1 MIRPSAVRRIRLE
14 VELADGSR
22 VELEGEPLYGA
33 MLSIEPHYAEPLAG
47 ALLAPHVLTSV
58 GLTIEMEVTE
68 VRMTQTA
75 PTAQRTPELGGGAL
89 ALTERPKP

>member
-1 MIRPSAVRRIRLE
+1 MRRIRLE

-33 MLSIEPHYAEPLAG
+33 TLNLVPHYVDPTPSASVMR
-47 ALLAPHVLTSV
+47 APYALTSV

-75 PTAQRTPELGGGAL
+75 PTAQRAPELDGGVL

>member
-1 MIRPSAVRRIRLE
+1 MRRIRLE

-33 MLSIEPHYAEPLAG
+33 TLNLVPHYVDPTPSASVMRAPSILA
-47 ALLAPHVLTSV
+47 SV

-75 PTAQRTPELGGGAL
+75 PTAQRAPELVGDAL

>member
-14 VELADGSR
+14 VELADGGR

-33 MLSIEPHYAEPLAG
+33 MLSIEPHYAEPPAG
-47 ALLAPHVLTSV
+47 ALLAPYVLTSV
-58 GLTIEMEVTE
+58 GVTIEMEVTE

-75 PTAQRTPELGGGAL
+75 PTAQRTPELSGGAL